1 MLETIENVLQIAYNK
16 GILLGKNKNSKNIK

>member
-1 MLETIENVLQIAYNK
+1 MLKVIEKESQIAYNK